1 MLDSFVISQGENPFN
16 GSQDDQDP
24 EDSMVMEVSE
34 ADLTNESLNEVKQ
47 EEEGPQADGAEP
59 AAEAVGNGEGHDE
72 EMKMETGGAAEEAEE
87 EGVEVE
93 EGVEGVEVGEEE
105 AAELA
110 VSTDAG
116 AAGDADAAPVE

>member
-1 MLDSFVISQGENPFN
+1 
-16 GSQDDQDP
+16 
-24 EDSMVMEVSE
+24 MVMEVSE

-47 EEEGPQADGAEP
+47 EEEGPQAEGAEP

-72 EMKMETGGAAEEAEE
+72 EMKMETGGATEEAEEE

-93 EGVEGVEVGEEE
+93 EGEEGVEVGEEE

>member
-1 MLDSFVISQGENPFN
+1 
-16 GSQDDQDP
+16 
-24 EDSMVMEVSE
+24 MVMEVSE

-47 EEEGPQADGAEP
+47 EEEGPQTEGAEP

-72 EMKMETGGAAEEAEE
+72 EMKMETGGAVEEAEE

-93 EGVEGVEVGEEE
+93 EGVEGEDGVEGVEVGEEE

-110 VSTDAG
+110 VSADAG
-116 AAGDADAAPVE
+116 AAGDAEAAPVE